1 MDSAH
6 SYYRVLLGVQ
16 AYSTRKKKNAVDNR
30 MKERGVVGDIRQWG
44 VGGLVEKKTE
54 IDWMADEV

>member
-1 MDSAH
+1 M
-6 SYYRVLLGVQ
+6 
-16 AYSTRKKKNAVDNR
+16 KKNAVDNR